1 MILFLNNL
9 VLDTDG
15 GELFLLEWS
24 HKLSFFFD
32 SLESTV
38 SEFGGGIDGFQ
49 VDLLQIFSFVV
60 GQQRFSEQD
69 WSLSD
74 AHAGSLDHDEVV
86 LDFTVVWEATNWI
99 DGFFGQ
105 ISLGGTVV
113 EIGLAVFGFVASTQS
128 VDLLVDFD
136 SVVVTFLTA
145 SSNGVG
151 NSGWM
156 PSTNTSNLS
165 ETSVCFSGK
174 FLGTPSA
181 GYTLSSVTLSDTNAV
196 SVVVGGEDFVDWDLL
211 FEETLGEVDL
221 GSGVTT
227 VDLELDDV
235 SFLLFEWE
243 EFHLGVGD
251 ESNNLAVL
259 FDLVQAGVDGSFS
272 FSPFFGVLGESQ
284 FLGSAKVLVESSF
297 ALVRN
302 VLGPD
307 GLEGSETSWS
317 FDVTNN
323 TDSDHWWGIDD
334 GDWLDDFLLVEFVS
348 LSSDFSD
355 DVRHTGFVS
364 DESGQV
370 SWLGFVILGVGLESA
385 EMSSGSLSWEESFG
399 TVSWGLKFS
408 MRHFYL

>member
-1 MILFLNNL
+1 M
-9 VLDTDG
+9 
-15 GELFLLEWS
+15 
-24 HKLSFFFD
+24 
-32 SLESTV
+32 
-38 SEFGGGIDGFQ
+38 
-49 VDLLQIFSFVV
+49 
-60 GQQRFSEQD
+60 FSEQD

-74 AHAGSLDHDEVV
+74 AHAGSLDHDKVV

-113 EIGLAVFGFVASTQS
+113 EI
-128 VDLLVDFD
+128 D

-156 PSTNTSNLS
+156 PSTNTSDLS
-165 ETSVCFSGK
+165 ETSVRFSGK

-221 GSGVTT
+221 GSGATT
-227 VDLELDDV
+227 VDLELDDMR
-235 SFLLFEWE
+235 FLLFEWE
-243 EFHLGVGD
+243 ECHLGVCA
-251 ESNNLAVL
+251 ESNSLAVL

-323 TDSDHWWGIDD
+323 TDS
-334 GDWLDDFLLVEFVS
+334 
-348 LSSDFSD
+348 
-355 DVRHTGFVS
+355 
-364 DESGQV
+364 
-370 SWLGFVILGVGLESA
+370 
-385 EMSSGSLSWEESFG
+385 
-399 TVSWGLKFS
+399 
-408 MRHFYL
+408 